1 MALHGDLTTKNIKAK
16 LNIPPNLQNAFDRV
30 TTAGMKVLYD
40 PATQDEIKQH
50 LAGPGDMGTKLGEGI
65 ATVMLHMFKESNG
78 TIPPNIMIPAGI
90 YLVVEAAD
98 FLSQSGKFQIVDSD
112 VGSAIQILIK
122 SLMTAFGINSS
133 NAQQLS
139 AQVEGQ
145 SLPGQASAPGG
156 IIQSAQGA

>member
-1 MALHGDLTTKNIKAK
+1 MALHGELTPQNIKAK

-65 ATVMLHMFKESNG
+65 ATVVLHMFKESNG
-78 TIPPNIMIPAGI
+78 TMPPNIMIPAGI
-90 YLVVEAAD
+90 YLVAEAAD
-98 FLSQSGKFQIVDSD
+98 FLSQSGKFQIADSD
-112 VGSAIQILIK
+112 VGAAIQILIQA
-122 SLMTAFGINSS
+122 LMKAFGINGS
-133 NAQQLS
+133 NAQQL
-139 AQVEGQ
+139 AGQLQGQ
-145 SLPGQASAPGG
+145 SPSSPAPAPGG